1 MPPASPCGPQRPLA
15 HLGIEPPLWSCGHSQ
30 TAWLGLSPSWHRR
43 QRRQRATA
51 RVYLRAHF
59 APFSP
64 RSVAAATCI
73 ARHHGSTRPR
83 TAAQPEDNWSIGG
96 SMTWVCCLCAASNR
110 SRLVCWRCG
119 STEEGLVKVG
129 MLKPTQIWGWGT
141 DHRISR
147 GCHLT
152 LTLVVR
158 VYRATPC
165 AVRPYSLLGL
175 QGFCNQKA
183 YDFHFS
189 PLVGAMGKGKLLVT
203 VAHMGRAAVQAGP
216 LHGSSSSSALEPQ
229 PRNNAQWPRKVC
241 TIVPVWL
248 PTTGW

>member
-110 SRLVCWRCG
+110 SRLVGWRCG
-119 STEEGLVKVG
+119 STEEEAR
-129 MLKPTQIWGWGT
+129 QSWNAQT
-141 DHRISR
+141 DAN
-147 GCHLT
+147 L
-152 LTLVVR
+152 
-158 VYRATPC
+158 
-165 AVRPYSLLGL
+165 
-175 QGFCNQKA
+175 
-183 YDFHFS
+183 
-189 PLVGAMGKGKLLVT
+189 GKGNRPPDISWLSLDPNPSGK
-203 VAHMGRAAVQAGP
+203 GVQSHTLRGKAIFPPRPPGILQPEGIRFP
-216 LHGSSSSSALEPQ
+216 LQALCWSNGQ
-229 PRNNAQWPRKVC
+229 
-241 TIVPVWL
+241 
-248 PTTGW
+248 G